1 MKKSLVGF
9 CLLFIL
15 LTSYIPKFKLNTNLR
30 FSINEIK
37 LDGNFVLKDEEII
50 KRLNFLY
57 KENLFFLNTEK
68 IEKNLKKE
76 TFIGSYKIK
85 KIYPDTLKLTIMEK
99 VPIAIL
105 LNKKKKFYI
114 SDKGDLINFADIE
127 IYKDLPTVF
136 GNKEKFY
143 ILYKD
148 LKDIEFPLEKIKSF
162 YYFESGRWDLVTLES
177 KVIKLPVGDYLLSLN
192 NYMKFINDKSFND
205 YKIYDY
211 RIKDQLIL
219 N

>member
-1 MKKSLVGF
+1 MRKSVLGF

-15 LTSYIPKFKLNTNLR
+15 FTTYIPKFELSESSN
-30 FSINEIK
+30 FSIKKIK
-37 LDGNFVLKDEEII
+37 LDGNFIIKDEEIV
-50 KRLNFLY
+50 KKLNFLY
-57 KENLFFLNTEK
+57 KQNLFFLNTEK
-68 IEKNLKKE
+68 IEKNLQKE
-76 TFIGSYKIK
+76 TFIESYKIK
-85 KIYPDTLKLTIMEK
+85 KIYPNSLKITIKEK
-99 VPIAIL
+99 TPIAIL
-105 LNKKKKFYI
+105 LNKKKKFYV
-114 SDKGDLINFADIE
+114 SDKGNRINFKDIE

-136 GNKEKFY
+136 GDNKKFY

-162 YYFESGRWDLVTLES
+162 YYFESGRWDLVMLEN
-177 KVIKLPVGDYLLSLN
+177 KIIKLPIDDYLLSLN
-192 NYMKFINDKSFND
+192 SYIKSTRDNSFND

>member
-1 MKKSLVGF
+1 MKKSLLGF

-15 LTSYIPKFKLNTNLR
+15 LSSYIPKFKLNTNLR
-30 FSINEIK
+30 LSINEIK
-37 LDGNFVLKDEEII
+37 LDGNFILKDEEII

-76 TFIGSYKIK
+76 SFIGSYKIK
-85 KIYPDTLKLTIMEK
+85 KIYPDTLKLTIIEK

-114 SDKGDLINFADIE
+114 SDKGDLMNFADIE
-127 IYKDLPTVF
+127 IYKSLPTVF

-143 ILYKD
+143 ILYKG

-192 NYMKFINDKSFND
+192 NYMKSINDKGFND

>member
-1 MKKSLVGF
+1 M
-9 CLLFIL
+9 
-15 LTSYIPKFKLNTNLR
+15 
-30 FSINEIK
+30 
-37 LDGNFVLKDEEII
+37 
-50 KRLNFLY
+50 
-57 KENLFFLNTEK
+57 
-68 IEKNLKKE
+68 
-76 TFIGSYKIK
+76 
-85 KIYPDTLKLTIMEK
+85 
-99 VPIAIL
+99 
-105 LNKKKKFYI
+105 
-114 SDKGDLINFADIE
+114 NFADIE
-127 IYKDLPTVF
+127 IYKGLPTVF

-177 KVIKLPVGDYLLSLN
+177 KVIKLPVVDYLLSLN
-192 NYMKFINDKSFND
+192 NYMKSINDKGFND